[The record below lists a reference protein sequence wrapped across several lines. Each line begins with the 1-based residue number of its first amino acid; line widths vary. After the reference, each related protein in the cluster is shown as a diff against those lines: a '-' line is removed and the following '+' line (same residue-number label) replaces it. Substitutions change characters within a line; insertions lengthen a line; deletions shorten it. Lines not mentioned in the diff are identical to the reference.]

1 MKYLPLIL
9 ANLRRSPLRSAL
21 TAGAVAFAIALV
33 CLLRTMPEAL
43 QTILAYAASGTRLV
57 VTNKA
62 GFEYPLPYADLARV
76 RALPGVTAAASW
88 TWYGGMFE
96 VEKGTTFPSFATEPD
111 VAGTVFPDFG
121 LSAADLAEFQRHR
134 DGAVV
139 GRATAKSYGWKA
151 GDRIALIGDVI
162 PVNLEFQ
169 LIAVLPHDLS
179 PILLF
184 HREYL
189 EQALQAAGG
198 SLDSASLFYVRVD
211 DRTRI
216 EPLRGEIDALFRN
229 SAAQTL
235 TQTEQEYF
243 KSMFSALDAF
253 VAITIAVTV
262 LVALCIVFIAANTA
276 SLSVRE
282 RAAELAVL
290 KAIGFGKRLVF
301 ALLVLEAGVL
311 ALAGGVAG
319 ALGSLALTL
328 GLARAA
334 TDLMSQVGP
343 LGSFVVTRAILVQ
356 GVFLALFI
364 GMLAGVVPSFG
375 AARRSAA
382 ETMREVF

>member
-21 TAGAVAFAIALV
+21 TASAVAFAIALV

-57 VTNKA
+57 VSNKA

-96 VEKGTTFPSFATEPD
+96 PEKGSTFPSFATEPD
-111 VAGTVFPDFG
+111 ALDRVFPEFG
-121 LSAADLAEFQRHR
+121 LSEAELAEFVGRR
-134 DGAVV
+134 DAAVV
-139 GRATAKSYGWKA
+139 GRSTARSYGWKA
-151 GDRIALIGDVI
+151 GDRVALVGDVV
-162 PVNLEFQ
+162 PVNVELQ
-169 LIAVLPHDLS
+169 LVSVLPYDLS
-179 PILLF
+179 PVLLF

-189 EQALQAAGG
+189 EQALVAAGA

-211 DRTRI
+211 DRARV
-216 EPLRGEIDALFRN
+216 EPLRAEIDAMFRN
-229 SAAQTL
+229 SAAQTQ

-243 KSMFSALDAF
+243 KSLFSGLDAF
-253 VAITIAVTV
+253 VAIAVAVTG
-262 LVALCIVFIAANTA
+262 LVTLCILFIAANTA

-290 KAIGFGKRLVF
+290 KALGFGKRLVF
-301 ALLVLEAGVL
+301 ALLVIEAGVL
-311 ALAGGVAG
+311 SLVGGIVG
-319 ALGSLALTL
+319 ALGSLGITLALT
-328 GLARAA
+328 RAT

-343 LGSFVVTRAILVQ
+343 LGSFVVTRAIVVQ

-375 AARRSAA
+375 AARRGVA